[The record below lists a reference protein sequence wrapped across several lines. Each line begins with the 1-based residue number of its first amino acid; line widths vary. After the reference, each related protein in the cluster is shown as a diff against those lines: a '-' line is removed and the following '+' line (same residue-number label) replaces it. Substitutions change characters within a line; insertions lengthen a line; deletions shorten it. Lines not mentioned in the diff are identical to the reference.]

1 MIWYTCLFVTDSD
14 VNFQRQIEKMKC
26 PKCGI
31 EGDGKFCQECGT
43 KLIVKAKVVLC
54 PGKDEDGISCNA
66 ELSSDQKFCKNCGT
80 PVDPEWFG
88 TGRCGECGAV
98 CAKCGTAKA
107 EGTCSRHY
115 KVVLKS

>member
-1 MIWYTCLFVTDSD
+1 
-14 VNFQRQIEKMKC
+14 MKC

-43 KLIVKAKVVLC
+43 KLIVKANVVLC

-80 PVDPEWFG
+80 PVDTEWFG
-88 TGRCGECGAV
+88 TGRCGGCGAV

-107 EGTCSRHY
+107 EGTCPRYMFKTLQSSPE
-115 KVVLKS
+115 VLILN